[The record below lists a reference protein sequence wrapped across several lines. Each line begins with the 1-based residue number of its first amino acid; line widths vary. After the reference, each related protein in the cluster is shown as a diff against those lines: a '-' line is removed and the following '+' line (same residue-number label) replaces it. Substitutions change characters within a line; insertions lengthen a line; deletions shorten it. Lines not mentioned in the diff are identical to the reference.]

1 MAKEKQN
8 LSIGEMAKL
17 NNTTVPTLRLYDELG
32 LLNPIYIDES
42 SHYRYYDIKQNAR
55 FDMIQYMKEL
65 GMELKEI
72 KEVLD
77 AEDLELIE
85 AILIRKKEQN
95 LKEIKHLQIK
105 QDAINR
111 TIDSIDRYR
120 KSPPKG
126 TLTLE
131 YIPERRIYSMECDV
145 NFYDHDIDT
154 YEILLKKLKEQLLSN
169 NIPQVYYF
177 NAGTILK
184 KEDFLDQNFVS
195 NQIFVFADTSFPLI
209 DETRTIESGMYACIY
224 LDDFNQEQDY
234 AKRLFNYCNE
244 NKYQICGDYLCE
256 VLTEFNVFGK
266 EQRSMFL
273 RLQVPVR
280 FKK

>member
-1 MAKEKQN
+1 MVKAF
-8 LSIGEMAKL
+8 KL
-17 NNTTVPTLRLYDELG
+17 TLNTF
-32 LLNPIYIDES
+32 LLIIV
-42 SHYRYYDIKQNAR
+42 RVVCI
-55 FDMIQYMKEL
+55 IL
-65 GMELKEI
+65 LKEI

-154 YEILLKKLKEQLLSN
+154 YLRMEFKRSPRFQD
-169 NIPQVYYF
+169 
-177 NAGTILK
+177 GM
-184 KEDFLDQNFVS
+184 DDQEPDTEMRS
-195 NQIFVFADTSFPLI
+195 VFP
-209 DETRTIESGMYACIY
+209 
-224 LDDFNQEQDY
+224 
-234 AKRLFNYCNE
+234 
-244 NKYQICGDYLCE
+244 
-256 VLTEFNVFGK
+256 
-266 EQRSMFL
+266 
-273 RLQVPVR
+273 
-280 FKK
+280 

>member
-32 LLNPIYIDES
+32 LLKPIYIDES

-111 TIDSIDRYR
+111 TI
-120 KSPPKG
+120 
-126 TLTLE
+126 
-131 YIPERRIYSMECDV
+131 
-145 NFYDHDIDT
+145 
-154 YEILLKKLKEQLLSN
+154 
-169 NIPQVYYF
+169 
-177 NAGTILK
+177 
-184 KEDFLDQNFVS
+184 
-195 NQIFVFADTSFPLI
+195 
-209 DETRTIESGMYACIY
+209 ESGMYACIY

>member
-1 MAKEKQN
+1 MEKEKRK

-32 LLNPIYIDES
+32 LLKPHYINEAN
-42 SHYRYYDIKQNAR
+42 HYRYYDVKQNAR

-77 AEDLELIE
+77 AENLELIE
-85 AILIRKKEQN
+85 TILMRKQEQN
-95 LKEIKHLQIK
+95 RNEIKHLQRK
-105 QDAINR
+105 QDAISR
-111 TIDSIDRYR
+111 TIDSIKRYR

-131 YIPERRIYSMECDV
+131 YIPERKIYSMECDI
-145 NFYDHDIDT
+145 NFFEHDIDT
-154 YEILLKKLKEQLLSN
+154 YEILLKKLKSQLLRHQ
-169 NIPQVYYF
+169 IPQVYYC
-177 NAGTILK
+177 NAGNILK
-184 KEDFLDQNFVS
+184 QKDFLAQHFVS
-195 NQIFVFADTSFPLI
+195 NQIFVFVDSQFPLI
-209 DETRTIESGMYACIY
+209 EETETIENGMYACIY
-224 LDDFNQEQDY
+224 LDDFDLERDY
-234 AKRLFNYCNE
+234 ARQLLDYCAEHN
-244 NKYQICGDYLCE
+244 YQINGNYLCE

-273 RLQVPVR
+273 RLQVPVI

>member
-1 MAKEKQN
+1 MEREKRN

-32 LLNPIYIDES
+32 LLKPHYIDTS

-85 AILIRKKEQN
+85 SILIRKQQQN
-95 LKEIKHLQIK
+95 LKEIQHLQTK
-105 QDAINR
+105 QDAISR

-131 YIPERRIYSMECDV
+131 YIQERKIYSMECDI

-154 YEILLKKLKEQLLSN
+154 YEILLKKIKGQLLSHQ
-169 NIPQVYYF
+169 IPQVYYC

-184 KEDFLDQNFVS
+184 QEDFLAQHFVS
-195 NQIFVFADTSFPLI
+195 NRIFVFVDAQFPLL
-209 DETRTIESGMYACIY
+209 DETETIESGMYACIY
-224 LDDFNQEQDY
+224 LDDFDLEQEYARQLLDY
-234 AKRLFNYCNE
+234 CAEHN
-244 NKYQICGDYLCE
+244 YQICGNYLCE

-273 RLQVPVR
+273 RLQVPITFR
-280 FKK
+280 K